1 MGAAVCG
8 SPTALDL
15 ILRETIQ
22 DDMSERPSVLMK
34 IFSLALMLAGPLV
47 AVGASPS
54 TTPPDGSD
62 ESKIAIGDLPS
73 KVVALLGQPE
83 SHDDLSPTRSRC
95 VFKRCTIIFE
105 SQKVAE
111 LPVMKTPEDFVR
123 ETAARKRAAIA
134 NLTSRFDTERSSDGS
149 TLYIHKSFPRGKYG
163 TMPAVVVDDRGSMGL
178 VTNYFGGKWIF
189 HDSAMVVIGGKGMPT
204 SLLPPGVPI
213 HRLSGQGSFIEE
225 RCVFSSQADQELIRA
240 ISKAGGGVSIALLK
254 GFASVAPRLTE
265 QQFTSFPPIVE
276 FSGSE
281 LSAVRECVAL
291 ADALALGSDSKAG
304 DDKSRTA
311 K

>member
-1 MGAAVCG
+1 MVN
-8 SPTALDL
+8 
-15 ILRETIQ
+15 ILYLN
-22 DDMSERPSVLMK
+22 RPRKMTYHVRR
-34 IFSLALMLAGPLV
+34 FFLALLFFLSSSI
-47 AVGASPS
+47 VGAPLAAQ
-54 TTPPDGSD
+54 TAPPAGSD

-83 SHDDLSPTRSRC
+83 SHDNLSPTRSRC

-111 LPVMKTPEDFVR
+111 LPVMKTPEDIAR

-149 TLYIHKSFPRGKYG
+149 TLYIHKSFPRGQYG

-178 VTNYFGGKWIF
+178 VTNYFGGTWIF

-204 SLLPPGVPI
+204 SLLPPGVPMR
-213 HRLSGQGSFIEE
+213 RLSGQGSFIEE
-225 RCVFSSQADQELIRA
+225 RCVFSSQSDQELIRA
-240 ISKAGGGVSIALLK
+240 IAKAGGGVSIALLQRH
-254 GFASVAPRLTE
+254 ASVAPRLTE
-265 QQFTSFPPIVE
+265 QQFTVFSPIAE
-276 FSGSE
+276 FSGSD
-281 LSAVRECVAL
+281 LTAVRDCVAL
-291 ADALALGSDSKAG
+291 ADALALGGDSKAG

-311 K
+311 R

>member
-1 MGAAVCG
+1 MTYHV
-8 SPTALDL
+8 
-15 ILRETIQ
+15 R
-22 DDMSERPSVLMK
+22 R
-34 IFSLALMLAGPLV
+34 FFLALLFFLSSSI
-47 AVGASPS
+47 VGAPLAAQ
-54 TTPPDGSD
+54 TAPPAGSD

-83 SHDDLSPTRSRC
+83 SHDNLSPTRSRC

-111 LPVMKTPEDFVR
+111 LPVMKTPEDIAR

-149 TLYIHKSFPRGKYG
+149 TLYIHKSFPRGQYG

-178 VTNYFGGKWIF
+178 VTNYFGGTWIF

-204 SLLPPGVPI
+204 SLLPPGVPMR
-213 HRLSGQGSFIEE
+213 RLSGQGSFIEE
-225 RCVFSSQADQELIRA
+225 RCVFSSQSDQELIRA
-240 ISKAGGGVSIALLK
+240 IAKAGGGVSIALLQRH
-254 GFASVAPRLTE
+254 ASVAPRLTE
-265 QQFTSFPPIVE
+265 QQFTVFSPIAE
-276 FSGSE
+276 FSGSD
-281 LSAVRECVAL
+281 LTAVRDCVAL
-291 ADALALGSDSKAG
+291 ADALALGGDSKAG

-311 K
+311 R

>member
-1 MGAAVCG
+1 MFPIAKLGAA
-8 SPTALDL
+8 
-15 ILRETIQ
+15 LRAF
-22 DDMSERPSVLMK
+22 
-34 IFSLALMLAGPLV
+34 FSLVLFVSHAAGQSS
-47 AVGASPS
+47 SPS
-54 TTPPDGSD
+54 TQPPAGSD

-83 SHDDLSPTRSRC
+83 SHDDLSPTRSLC

-111 LPVMKTPEDFVR
+111 LPVMKTPEDFAR

-178 VTNYFGGKWIF
+178 VTNYFGGTWIF

-204 SLLPPGVPI
+204 SLLPPGVPMR
-213 HRLSGQGSFIEE
+213 RLSGQGSFIEE
-225 RCVFSSQADQELIRA
+225 RCVFSSQSDQDLIRA
-240 ISKAGGGVSIALLK
+240 IAKAGGGVSIALLK

-265 QQFTSFPPIVE
+265 QQFSVFCPIVE
-276 FSGSE
+276 LSGSD

-291 ADALALGSDSKAG
+291 ADAFASGSDSKAG
-304 DDKSRTA
+304 ADKNKTA